1 MAMMAVMSAMD
12 KAMSDTSTMVAVTI
26 KEVMMEVEAAIEFR
40 GSGSDRA
47 GKACRSFEGY
57 TNEISRI
64 I

>member
-1 MAMMAVMSAMD
+1 MAMMAVQSAMD
-12 KAMSDTSTMVAVTI
+12 KA
-26 KEVMMEVEAAIEFR
+26 MEVEAAIEFR

-64 I
+64 N